1 LLPVLNRDRIFAT
14 IQEQIDR
21 GADGKRFAVQ
31 IVRVRGLR
39 DISLHFGW
47 ERGEQA
53 VEDARLLIEQSL
65 RPVDR
70 VFRSGDESFTV
81 ILPDMR
87 NRNHALLAATR
98 LVQSFERPLNSA
110 TSPWHGRPMMGIAF
124 FPEDSRDADTLC
136 RHAEM
141 AVDEAQRRGEYCA
154 FYQAN
159 ESRKDIFYEELRE
172 AIELNRLRAYFQPVC
187 DLKTGKVVGAE
198 SLARWNSPRHGE
210 VEPADFVPFAEQ
222 SDLIW
227 ALTRWSINATLRH
240 AATLAVPEFTFAI
253 NLSPRVFSKPG
264 LVEQILDALQIWGL
278 PPTAVVAE
286 ITETALVNDLE
297 TTVQV
302 LRRLRDNGLRI
313 AVDDFGTGYSSIAY
327 LSRFPATEL
336 KIDKSLVV
344 AIHDDPHM
352 AKLVR
357 AIINLS
363 HQMDMTTVAEG
374 IEDQVTQDLLT
385 QMGCDFGQGYHLGR
399 PAPAEEFRARFVS
412 RTASR

>member
-1 LLPVLNRDRIFAT
+1 
-14 IQEQIDR
+14 
-21 GADGKRFAVQ
+21 
-31 IVRVRGLR
+31 
-39 DISLHFGW
+39 
-47 ERGEQA
+47 
-53 VEDARLLIEQSL
+53 
-65 RPVDR
+65 
-70 VFRSGDESFTV
+70 
-81 ILPDMR
+81 
-87 NRNHALLAATR
+87 
-98 LVQSFERPLNSA
+98 
-110 TSPWHGRPMMGIAF
+110 MMGIAF

-336 KIDKSLVV
+336 KIDKSLV
-344 AIHDDPHM
+344 ATIRDDSHM